1 MNLHCFAGDPLGGFA
16 HVGLHHAG
24 FHRTFAFAHHFGN
37 CITELAGR
45 LDDHRHA
52 PEFYLGEFIVD
63 DVLAEHIAIVGI
75 VVGRFVGRLHQ
86 TNSAGCGLQP
96 TIFKT
101 FHLKI
106 ETLA

>member
-1 MNLHCFAGDPLGGFA
+1 MNLHCFAGDPLGCFA
-16 HVGLHHAG
+16 HVCLHHAG
-24 FHRTFAFAHHFGN
+24 FHCAFAFAHHLGH
-37 CITELAGR
+37 CITELAGC

-52 PEFYLGEFIVD
+52 PELYLGEFVVD

-75 VVGRFVGRLHQ
+75 VVGRFVSRLHQ
-86 TNSAGCGLQP
+86 TNCSGCGLQ
-96 TIFKT
+96 TAIFKT